1 MDGYDIAQI
10 CLNGHVISS
19 MAGSSPSFRKD
30 FCKECG
36 SKTIMHCQECNK
48 PIKGYYHVSGVIGGF
63 HYDAPHF
70 CDSCGN
76 PFPWIKTKIE
86 TAKELVLLIDSIS
99 EEEKQDFQE
108 SIVELVKET
117 AKVPIAKVKVKR
129 YFSKIDSDIS
139 DGIKDVLKDI
149 LNDKLK
155 KEIL

>member
-1 MDGYDIAQI
+1 MDGYDLAQI
-10 CLNGHVISS
+10 CLNGHVITS

-30 FCKECG
+30 YCKECG
-36 SKTIMHCQECNK
+36 SKTITQCQECNK
-48 PIKGYYHVSGVIGGF
+48 PIKGYYHVSGVIGGY
-63 HYDAPHF
+63 HYDVPRF

-76 PFPWIKTKIE
+76 PFPWIKTKIG

-99 EEEKQDFQE
+99 TEEKQDFQE

-117 AKVPIAKVKVKR
+117 TKVPIAKVKVKR

-139 DGIKDVLKDI
+139 DGIKDVLKDT
-149 LNDKLK
+149 LSERLK